1 MLRTLTT
8 VASLLALGI
17 ALFAFHQRGQACDLA
32 PQYQSIIRALQ
43 GAGGPQW
50 KDAEK
55 GDLQGALKFNGKRP
69 SQPMVIYL
77 VREGEQGTFET
88 PAELEISQ
96 KGAVF
101 NPAFS
106 VLVVGQKVKFKNDED
121 KAIDHNV
128 YFLGASNIDLEI
140 IAPGKDKSHQFALAG
155 EVSFHCSIHKFMDGK
170 FFVAPSPAYTMV
182 AGDATAYSIKGI
194 PVGRYTLKTWQKSK
208 RFKDVEQAVEIT
220 AGKEATSDVEMTR

>member
-1 MLRTLTT
+1 MLRILTT
-8 VASLLALGI
+8 VAALLAFGT

-32 PQYQSIIRALQ
+32 PQYQSIVRALQ

-55 GDLQGALKFNGKRP
+55 GDLKGTVRFNGKRP

-88 PAELEISQ
+88 PADLEISQ

-101 NPAFS
+101 NPAFA
-106 VLVVGQKVKFKNDED
+106 VLVAGQKVKFKNDED

-140 IAPGKDKSHQFALAG
+140 IAPGKDKSHRFDLAG

-170 FFVAPSPAYTMV
+170 FFVAPSPAFV
-182 AGDATAYSIKGI
+182 LVEGDATAYNIKGI
-194 PVGRYTLKTWQKSK
+194 PVGKYSLKSWQKSK

-220 AGKEATSDVEMTR
+220 GGKEAISDVEMTR